1 MRCSNHQRTIM
12 YTTQV
17 RNMMVSGRSVV
28 PVLYTTRIVPKSN
41 SMRQRYFH
49 KSSTTL
55 SSDTSSSR
63 PSSSIF
69 SWFRGVGKRMWHVYR
84 GDDHINPKKI
94 LERKYIYLTLI
105 AIQFRNLRL
114 LECNQGNAHINTDA
128 IYEQA
133 IDELEKEDL
142 DKTTNVDLRL
152 LLQKMLQP
160 QVKQIFEAFDR
171 VDQRLA
177 IPQSIES
184 YSINNTDTN
193 TNSIMEEE
201 FFTFTYK
208 DILINDFDRT
218 KQQLSEMVD
227 VVTPTDT
234 YKHQS
239 QMNFL
244 TTKEQAILSL
254 LQYHG
259 WDRITDK
266 LTVLP
271 ISTKSDDADTT
282 ATSSLDA
289 FGMKIEDA
297 KVETIRLMK
306 QYQTVNI
313 CRSALIRDELGY
325 SVLSLR
331 SSIPNAGRGLYIDG
345 SVMAGAIVAFQPGDI
360 WPKEHIITDAP
371 EVMEHFA
378 DGDEDCQI
386 SLRFD
391 DYVVD
396 ARQSP
401 VVVVCR
407 DGSLNPWALGNMANH
422 PSPTMIPNGQ
432 SVMLNYTAKSKLEHL
447 VRYIPNSYAKLPTWQ
462 STFFDLE
469 EVVMHGLCLV
479 SRRDIHNQELL
490 YDYRLQSD
498 ITPHWYNVVKYE
510 NQLEED
516 QVVFFRYD
524 WRSKQ

>member
-1 MRCSNHQRTIM
+1 
-12 YTTQV
+12 
-17 RNMMVSGRSVV
+17 
-28 PVLYTTRIVPKSN
+28 
-41 SMRQRYFH
+41 
-49 KSSTTL
+49 
-55 SSDTSSSR
+55 
-63 PSSSIF
+63 
-69 SWFRGVGKRMWHVYR
+69 MWNIYR
-84 GDDHINPKKI
+84 GDDHINPKKL

-114 LECNQGNAHINTDA
+114 LESNQGNAYINTDA
-128 IYEQA
+128 IYEKA
-133 IDELEKEDL
+133 VEELDKKNL

-152 LLQKMLQP
+152 LLQQMLQP
-160 QVKQIFEAFDR
+160 QVKQIFETFDR

-177 IPQSIES
+177 IPDSIES
-184 YSINNTDTN
+184 YNTEMN
-193 TNSIMEEE
+193 ANSIMDEY
-201 FFTFTYK
+201 FFTSTYK
-208 DILINDFDRT
+208 DILINDFDHT
-218 KQQLSEMVD
+218 QQQLSEIAD
-227 VVTPTDT
+227 ATAITDE

-239 QMNFL
+239 QINFL

-259 WDRITDK
+259 WNRSTDV
-266 LTVLP
+266 LTTVP
-271 ISTKSDDADTT
+271 ISNKSDDTDTPT
-282 ATSSLDA
+282 LDA
-289 FGMKIEDA
+289 FGMKIEHTKD
-297 KVETIRLMK
+297 ETIRLMK

-325 SVLSLR
+325 SILSLR

-360 WPKEHIITDAP
+360 WPKEHILTDAP

-378 DGDEDCQI
+378 DDDEECQI

-401 VVVVCR
+401 VVVLCR

-422 PSPTMIPNGQ
+422 PSPTMIPNCQ
-432 SVMLNYTAKSKLEHL
+432 SVMLNYTAKSKLEQL

-479 SRRDIHNQELL
+479 SRRDVHNQELL

-498 ITPHWYNVVKYE
+498 ITPDWYNIVKYE

-516 QVVFFRYD
+516 QVVFFRDD
-524 WRSKQ
+524 WRNKQ